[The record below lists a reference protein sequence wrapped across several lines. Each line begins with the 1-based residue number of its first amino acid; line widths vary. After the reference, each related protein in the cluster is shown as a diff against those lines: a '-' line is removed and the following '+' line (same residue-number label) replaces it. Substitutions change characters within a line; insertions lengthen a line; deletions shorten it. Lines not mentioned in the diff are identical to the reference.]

1 MSPFPLGQKLMRIL
15 GVKSSNKAKKSNKNV
30 PINLYTNFY
39 FKVETKSD
47 DNSSSSADL
56 SVNSVES
63 PDFEEIDFSTRRLT
77 TENLKKVKRLH
88 KSKSVEDW
96 LNTIEFD
103 DHIIKGE
110 YGHNNTDTRDGCCN
124 QEKSNH
130 YACVDVTVSSMLC
143 HYDSPQMRIF
153 AKSRDIF
160 QSYSSLSTS
169 NLKFD

>member
-1 MSPFPLGQKLMRIL
+1 MSPSPFRQKLLRIL
-15 GVKSSNKAKKSNKNV
+15 GVGSSNKAKKNSKNV

-77 TENLKKVKRLH
+77 TENVKKVKRLH

-96 LNTIEFD
+96 LNTIETLKMD
-103 DHIIKGE
+103 AAVRKSQTI
-110 YGHNNTDTRDGCCN
+110 TRVWTSPSSQGCVITTLP
-124 QEKSNH
+124 S
-130 YACVDVTVSSMLC
+130 
-143 HYDSPQMRIF
+143 
-153 AKSRDIF
+153 
-160 QSYSSLSTS
+160 
-169 NLKFD
+169 

>member
-1 MSPFPLGQKLMRIL
+1 MSQSPLGQKLLRIL
-15 GVKSSNKAKKSNKNV
+15 GVGSSNKAKKNNKNV

-39 FKVETKSD
+39 FKVET
-47 DNSSSSADL
+47 SSADL

-103 DHIIKGE
+103 NEIIDGE
-110 YGHNNTDTRDGCCN
+110 YEHNNTQDGCCS
-124 QEKSNH
+124 QKKSNH
-130 YACVDVTVSSMLC
+130 YACVDVTVSSGLC

-160 QSYSSLSTS
+160 QSYSSLSTY